1 MPHGEK
7 GEFCMKFRVNSN
19 CISCGL
25 CEGLCPSVFALEG
38 DGRAHATKED
48 VPAELESTALEA
60 MESCPVDAIE
70 EE

>member
-1 MPHGEK
+1 
-7 GEFCMKFRVNSN
+7 MKFRVNSN

-25 CEGLCPSVFALEG
+25 CEGLCPSVFAIGEN
-38 DGRAHATKED
+38 GRAHAIAED
-48 VPAELESTALEA
+48 VPEELESSALEA